1 MLTLS
6 CRLHPRADHRRR
18 LAQSLAREFL
28 IRHARHL
35 HVNINPVE
43 QGAADPQG
51 PLRLCAFGSASPWMA
66 RMYIL
71 WSGHRNSRTGRDT
84 HKVRFC
90 LTYSWADKEFVW
102 TEVSAVL

>member
-43 QGAADPQG
+43 QGAVPWRGSTTDPQG
-51 PLRLCAFGSASPWMA
+51 PLRLCAFDSVSP
-66 RMYIL
+66 
-71 WSGHRNSRTGRDT
+71 
-84 HKVRFC
+84 
-90 LTYSWADKEFVW
+90 
-102 TEVSAVL
+102 